1 MHHNCDTKKGDN
13 LGMIAKKYEVTVAE
27 IQEWNHLSSNNV
39 QIELRCKLPKMS

>member
-1 MHHNCDTKKGDN
+1 MHHTVRSAKETT
-13 LGMIAKKYEVTVAE
+13 GMIAKKYEVTVAE